1 MQSCLNSTH
10 SRGTTASRAI
20 RGAEK
25 LATGQGPP
33 LSPGGGGRPHF
44 LGYGHMETDETTYLT
59 ILDRKNSKF
68 THFLFPISLILVVY
82 VRKDHIP
89 RVPTALGP
97 ISPLLNDILADLKDG
112 KGAKVEFYVDID

>member
-1 MQSCLNSTH
+1 
-10 SRGTTASRAI
+10 
-20 RGAEK
+20 
-25 LATGQGPP
+25 
-33 LSPGGGGRPHF
+33 
-44 LGYGHMETDETTYLT
+44 METDETTYLT

-97 ISPLLNDILADLKDG
+97 VSPLLNDILADLKGG